1 MEVETTRLVIVG
13 GSSLISWWRRNGNWV
28 VRVVLIPWALTRL
41 CLVLSGCLAAYL
53 PINRHYPAGDA
64 VTRGWHFSP
73 HRWLDMWGRWDSG
86 WYYDIVVNGY
96 RLTGESSVSQV
107 NVVYFPLYPLSV
119 RLLTFWLPEPLRTP
133 EDILAVGIAVSNVCL
148 IAALVLLYRLTF
160 DWTGDNK
167 AARWAILF
175 LLVFPTSY
183 FLSSFYS
190 ESIYLLVSVGAF
202 FAAQR
207 QRWGLAGVL
216 SALAAVG
223 RPVGIA
229 VAAALALVYL
239 SNNRWRLRGLG
250 WRWLWLLAAPLTLL
264 AYLGW
269 LSTITGDLLA
279 PLTGQAAWG
288 RQLTAPWTTVLEPRY
303 PQGVHKLL
311 EQAVTV
317 FMLSLAVVSIFLL
330 RSAAYGVYCLL
341 LMLPFLVTGTLQS
354 AARLEMIAFPVFVTL
369 SMLTSRL
376 QWLRITIGVISFILL
391 CLRMALWS
399 RFYSML

>member
-1 MEVETTRLVIVG
+1 
-13 GSSLISWWRRNGNWV
+13 
-28 VRVVLIPWALTRL
+28 
-41 CLVLSGCLAAYL
+41 
-53 PINRHYPAGDA
+53 
-64 VTRGWHFSP
+64 
-73 HRWLDMWGRWDSG
+73 MWGRWDSG